1 LLDYWQEQLK
11 GAPARLELPTD
22 RPRPAIQT
30 HRGAKQ
36 FASLSPQLT
45 QSLRELSRHEDA
57 TLYMTLL
64 ACLNTLLHYYTG
76 QNDIVVGTNV
86 ANRNRREMELLIG
99 FFVNDLVMRTDLT
112 GNPTFRELLG
122 RVREVA
128 LGAYSH
134 QDMPFDRLVD
144 ALKIERSPAHHPL
157 FQVCFV
163 LQNAP
168 VTSVEV
174 KSLTISMLPVEN
186 PIALFD
192 LVLTAWE
199 SGQGMPLMLEYN
211 TDLFMQTTIT
221 RLLDLFKTLAGIVVQ
236 QPEVRLDTLVEML
249 TQADR
254 ARLSDKGKVLEE
266 IGSRSLKKAR
276 RRAVAT

>member
-1 LLDYWQEQLK
+1 
-11 GAPARLELPTD
+11 
-22 RPRPAIQT
+22 
-30 HRGAKQ
+30 
-36 FASLSPQLT
+36 
-45 QSLRELSRHEDA
+45 
-57 TLYMTLL
+57 
-64 ACLNTLLHYYTG
+64 
-76 QNDIVVGTNV
+76 
-86 ANRNRREMELLIG
+86 
-99 FFVNDLVMRTDLT
+99 
-112 GNPTFRELLG
+112 
-122 RVREVA
+122 
-128 LGAYSH
+128 
-134 QDMPFDRLVD
+134 
-144 ALKIERSPAHHPL
+144 
-157 FQVCFV
+157 
-163 LQNAP
+163 
-168 VTSVEV
+168 VEV

-276 RRAVAT
+276 RRAVATQN